1 MEITWQVENWQLSP
15 SWDPVSLLESP
26 SDSLVTRVSA
36 YLAKGVF
43 ATGPLHKTMFLSSL
57 GPNSHST
64 ERNCGQRYAATVLR
78 DDSEMITEVSR
89 IYEENPGILVN
100 IKIAGK
106 LAFIP
111 PKLQCLQCNRHTHPN
126 MIDIYVWWHP
136 TALVSHAQTKTKQR
150 LKMSSFDKPPEHIS
164 MIR

>member
-64 ERNCGQRYAATVLR
+64 ERNCGQRYAATTVLR

-89 IYEENPGILVN
+89 N
-100 IKIAGK
+100 I
-106 LAFIP
+106 
-111 PKLQCLQCNRHTHPN
+111 
-126 MIDIYVWWHP
+126 
-136 TALVSHAQTKTKQR
+136 
-150 LKMSSFDKPPEHIS
+150 
-164 MIR
+164 